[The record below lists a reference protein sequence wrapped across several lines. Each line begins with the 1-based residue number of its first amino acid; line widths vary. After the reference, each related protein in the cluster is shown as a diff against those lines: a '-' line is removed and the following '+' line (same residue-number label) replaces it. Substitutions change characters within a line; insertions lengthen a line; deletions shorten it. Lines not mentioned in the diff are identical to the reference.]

1 MTLLP
6 ILIIHNIHDKAN
18 NTPRE
23 RTFPEFSCIAHIAT
37 LCGVNHRFS
46 EWLGCRQEVSGQQI
60 SAFALQIG
68 DLPSHPSST
77 AAAAAAA
84 AAQLHA
90 CPRVPTVAKE
100 MLRDLKRVSV
110 LSVFRCS
117 HVCIL

>member
-6 ILIIHNIHDKAN
+6 TLIIHNIDNKAN

-23 RTFPEFSCIAHIAT
+23 FSHIAHTAT
-37 LCGVNHRFS
+37 LCSVNHRCS
-46 EWLGCRQEVSGQQI
+46 EWLGCRREVSGQQI

-84 AAQLHA
+84 QLHA

-100 MLRDLKRVSV
+100 MHREPRFKA
-110 LSVFRCS
+110 CICP
-117 HVCIL
+117 VCI

>member
-6 ILIIHNIHDKAN
+6 TLIIHNIHNKAN

-23 RTFPEFSCIAHIAT
+23 RTFPEFSRIAHIAT
-37 LCGVNHRFS
+37 LCSVNHRCS

-77 AAAAAAA
+77 AAAAAAV
-84 AAQLHA
+84 AQLHA
-90 CPRVPTVAKE
+90 CPHVPTVAKE
-100 MLRDLKRVSV
+100 MLCEPRFK
-110 LSVFRCS
+110 
-117 HVCIL
+117 VCICPICI